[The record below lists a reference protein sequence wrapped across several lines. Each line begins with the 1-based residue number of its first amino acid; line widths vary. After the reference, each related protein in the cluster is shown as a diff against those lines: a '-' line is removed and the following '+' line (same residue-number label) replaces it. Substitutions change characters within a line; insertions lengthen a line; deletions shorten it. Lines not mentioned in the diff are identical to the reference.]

1 MASLGR
7 WDLAFDDSGGD
18 SLMDTPAGIFARL
31 AETVADELAP
41 PALLAL
47 LKHPLLRL
55 GQAQGA
61 IAKTVGDLEL
71 ALMRGPRP
79 AAGSTGLAQDF
90 ARFRD
95 ELGRL
100 QRKEPSAIH
109 HSEPRAQLEDADLDD
124 VQALIANL
132 TAALKPLEDLRRG
145 KLHDLMEFA
154 ARHYDALKTLTT
166 DDKGVYLAFEDA
178 DGGALSKAFDD
189 LFQTVDPSPEDSK
202 PSASGLT
209 LTLGDYPD
217 VFETT
222 FGDRIAAARNRRH
235 RFASMVRSK
244 RA

>member
-1 MASLGR
+1 
-7 WDLAFDDSGGD
+7 LAD
-18 SLMDTPAGIFARL
+18 GISPSTIL
-31 AETVADELAP
+31 AAIPDGYTGWHFRAACRTTVADELAP

-189 LFQTVDPSPEDSK
+189 LFQTVDPSP
-202 PSASGLT
+202 
-209 LTLGDYPD
+209 
-217 VFETT
+217 
-222 FGDRIAAARNRRH
+222 RIANRRQ
-235 RFASMVRSK
+235 A
-244 RA
+244 A